1 MIGSVSKTEHFK
13 VLRSK
18 MAGLISSS
26 SHRYSSMA
34 AGFPEIF
41 TLFEAYHWCPDYDLA
56 SAEFARMLASNG
68 TVACIWNLEDR

>member
-1 MIGSVSKTEHFK
+1 
-13 VLRSK
+13 
-18 MAGLISSS
+18 
-26 SHRYSSMA
+26 MA